1 MTRVSADYAFEID
14 VQLGSN
20 GSRIVAVSG
29 DFDLHA
35 TLRFKDMTAALLT
48 AGCTSMV
55 LSLDRASYIDSTA
68 LGALIGLQK
77 RLTEAGGSL
86 AVICSN
92 RQIRTIFEATG
103 LLAVFRIREAPLAS
117 KSA

>member
-1 MTRVSADYAFEID
+1 MIATVPDYAFEID
-14 VQLGSN
+14 VQLGAN
-20 GSRIVAVSG
+20 GSRLISLMG
-29 DFDLHA
+29 DFDA
-35 TLRFKDMTAALLT
+35 DGARRFKDMTAALI
-48 AGCTSMV
+48 ASGGIRMV
-55 LSLDRASYIDSTA
+55 VNLDRASYIDSAA

-77 RLTEAGGSL
+77 RLAERGGSL

-117 KSA
+117 

>member
-1 MTRVSADYAFEID
+1 MTRTISEYAFEID
-14 VQLGSN
+14 VQMGPN
-20 GSRIVAVSG
+20 GSRVVALSG

-35 TLRFKDMTAALLT
+35 TLRFKDMTAALL
-48 AGCTSMV
+48 AGGCTAMV
-55 LSLDRASYIDSTA
+55 VNLDRALYIDSSA

-77 RLTEAGGSL
+77 SLNEAGGSL

-103 LLAVFRIREAPLAS
+103 LLAVFRIREAPRAS
-117 KSA
+117 

>member
-1 MTRVSADYAFEID
+1 MFRTVSEYAFEIA

-20 GSRIVAVSG
+20 GNRVITLSG

-35 TLRFKDMTAALLT
+35 TLRFKDMTAALM
-48 AGCTSMV
+48 AGGCIAMV
-55 LSLDRASYIDSTA
+55 VNLDRASYIDSTA

-77 RLTEAGGSL
+77 RLNEAGGSL

-92 RQIRTIFEATG
+92 RQIRTVFEATG
-103 LLAVFRIREAPLAS
+103 LLAVFRIREAPLAP
-117 KSA
+117 

>member
-1 MTRVSADYAFEID
+1 MIRAASEYAFEID
-14 VQLGSN
+14 VQMGSN
-20 GSRIVAVSG
+20 GSRVVALSG

-35 TLRFKDMTAALLT
+35 TLRFKDMTAALL
-48 AGCTSMV
+48 AGGCTAMV
-55 LSLDRASYIDSTA
+55 VSLDRARYIDSTA

-77 RLTEAGGSL
+77 RLNEAGGSL
-86 AVICSN
+86 AVVCSN

-117 KSA
+117 

>member
-1 MTRVSADYAFEID
+1 MIRDVSEYAFEID
-14 VQLGSN
+14 VQMGSH
-20 GSRIVAVSG
+20 GSRVVALSG

-35 TLRFKDMTAALLT
+35 TLRFKDMTAALL
-48 AGCTSMV
+48 AGGCTSMV
-55 LSLDRASYIDSTA
+55 VSLDRASYIDSTA

-77 RLTEAGGSL
+77 RLNEAGGSL

-103 LLAVFRIREAPLAS
+103 LLSVFRIREAPLAS
-117 KSA
+117 

>member
-1 MTRVSADYAFEID
+1 MIRADSEYAFEID
-14 VQLGSN
+14 VQMGSN
-20 GSRIVAVSG
+20 GSRVVALSG

-35 TLRFKDMTAALLT
+35 TLRFKDMTAALL
-48 AGCTSMV
+48 AGGCTAMV
-55 LSLDRASYIDSTA
+55 VSLDRASYIDSTA

-77 RLTEAGGSL
+77 RLNEAGGSL

-103 LLAVFRIREAPLAS
+103 LLAVFRIREAPLS
-117 KSA
+117 S